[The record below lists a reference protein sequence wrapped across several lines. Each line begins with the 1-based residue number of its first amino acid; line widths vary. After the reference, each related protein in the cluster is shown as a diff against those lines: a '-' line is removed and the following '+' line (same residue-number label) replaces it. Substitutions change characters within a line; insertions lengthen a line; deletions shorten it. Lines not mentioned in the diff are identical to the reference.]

1 MYRSPDLILGY
12 KYQTLQHE
20 FQFELP
26 KRSFHDLRVL
36 LSHILIWRALDGRI
50 PIKHRMIAGQD
61 VTRIAAARVRMMA
74 VTARFVCSRGK
85 PAHTRTPMSLWIFI
99 LRGIADG
106 FSDNFLLCVS
116 GVSDEPTS
124 GTLPVDEDRAPFLV
138 LLLDFDH
145 LLTEPEKK
153 RNDVITTENFLTN
166 LNTIVLNRSSVI
178 TANIMRFYVFI
189 IVKNLPECPNVHPI
203 SYLVII

>member
-1 MYRSPDLILGY
+1 
-12 KYQTLQHE
+12 
-20 FQFELP
+20 
-26 KRSFHDLRVL
+26 
-36 LSHILIWRALDGRI
+36 
-50 PIKHRMIAGQD
+50 MIAGQD

-153 RNDVITTENFLTN
+153 RNDVITIENFLIN
-166 LNTIVLNRSSVI
+166 LNTLVLNRPAVI
-178 TANIMRFYVFI
+178 TASIVRFYAFN
-189 IVKNLPECPNVHPI
+189 IVNKSTRMPKEWNPVHLI
-203 SYLVII
+203 SYLLIL